1 MGVKLVEPAFGRIG
15 PGSVGLCR
23 LLVGLVLAAG
33 PGAAE
38 VQSAPQ
44 ADDQAAAESSS
55 GDDKAS
61 NPDAPAPTRAPQ
73 TRSEIERALDLVKR
87 EQEELVARIGDA
99 EPTEKQRA
107 RLQTLATLISTLEE
121 KLQTVQEVEK
131 QKAATAGDSFK
142 GRWIRLLSALQDA
155 TRYDLKDGM
164 FRFSLGVRLQVDA
177 TLAHED
183 AQLETDVGK
192 IPSSLKFRRGRVFAE
207 GRLFRTLDFKF
218 EYDFAADQGVK
229 DAYLEGAKYT
239 KHFKWRF
246 GHFKEPFSLARQT
259 SAYQLGFIE
268 WALPVPAFSPGRNL
282 GVMLRHSEV
291 NDRLFWALSAT
302 TSGKTTDD
310 NRTDANLSF
319 TGRLT
324 GLPVMRDAGRRLVH
338 VGISATVRDPSDN
351 TTQFTTRPEARFA
364 PFFADTGIID
374 AETAT
379 VTALEFAV
387 VLGPTWVQAEWFG
400 NVTESTQ
407 DGDLEFGGGY
417 VEAGWFLTGEHRL
430 YVTEEAAFGR
440 LTPTRLFRGGNPF
453 RKGSKGGALE
463 FVGRASTTDLN
474 DGPVQGGELRN
485 FSFGMNWYLSQV
497 NRVSLNYV
505 HSYLLDSGRA
515 NIVLLRYQYNP

>member
-1 MGVKLVEPAFGRIG
+1 MKFRVVG
-15 PGSVGLCR
+15 PPSKQGTTPWLRCVLF
-23 LLVGLVLAAG
+23 GLVLVAG
-33 PGAAE
+33 PVAAE
-38 VQSAPQ
+38 VQSAQQ
-44 ADDQAAAESSS
+44 ADDQAAAASTNGE
-55 GDDKAS
+55 DTAS
-61 NPDAPAPTRAPQ
+61 NPAAPAPTRAPQ
-73 TRSEIERALDLVKR
+73 TRSEIQRALDLVKR

-107 RLQTLATLISTLEE
+107 NLQAMATLIRTLEE
-121 KLQTVQEVEK
+121 KLQTVQEAEK

-155 TRYDLKDGM
+155 TRYDVKDGM

-192 IPSSLKFRRGRVFAE
+192 IPSSFKFRRGRVFAE

-218 EYDFAADQGVK
+218 EYDFAADQGIK
-229 DAYLEGAKYT
+229 DAYLEGAKFT

-259 SAYQLGFIE
+259 SAFQLGFIE
-268 WALPVPAFSPGRNL
+268 WALPVPTFSPGRNL

-302 TSGKTTDD
+302 TAGKTTDD
-310 NRTDANLSF
+310 NRTDSNISF

-324 GLPVMRDAGRRLVH
+324 GLPTMRDEGRRLVH
-338 VGISATVRDPSDN
+338 LGISATVRDPSGN
-351 TTQFTTRPEARFA
+351 TTQLSTRPEARFV
-364 PFFADTGIID
+364 PFFADTGSIVAND
-374 AETAT
+374 STT
-379 VTALEFAV
+379 TALEFAA
-387 VLGPTWVQAEWFG
+387 VLGPTWVQAEWFR
-400 NVTESTQ
+400 NATESTQ

-430 YVTEEAAFGR
+430 YVPEEAAFGR
-440 LTPTRLFRGGNPF
+440 LTPTQLFRGGNPF

-474 DGPVQGGELRN
+474 DGLVQGGELRN
-485 FSFGMNWYLSQV
+485 FSFGMNWYTSQI

-505 HSYLLDSGRA
+505 HSYLRDIGRA
-515 NIVLLRYQYNP
+515 NIVLLRFQYNP